1 MLPDLC
7 PDLTRTQSDNN
18 NDLPNHAEDSRD
30 TSLRRFS
37 KNVSEST
44 EYALSDEL
52 KTDFE
57 FLQEELEK
65 YRGFHI
71 SQWLKFILG
80 RLYIVAGNCL
90 LTYDIHIT

>member
-1 MLPDLC
+1 MHNRTITNQLD
-7 PDLTRTQSDNN
+7 RTQSDNN
-18 NDLPNHAEDSRD
+18 NDPPNPAEDSRD

-37 KNVSEST
+37 KNVSVST

-65 YRGFHI
+65 YRGLKI
-71 SQWLKFILG
+71 SEYRCW
-80 RLYIVAGNCL
+80 
-90 LTYDIHIT
+90 

>member
-65 YRGFHI
+65 YRRFKI
-71 SQWLKFILG
+71 SQWPTLYFGSLIYIFYLG
-80 RLYIVAGNCL
+80 KV
-90 LTYDIHIT
+90 